1 MSTGGKKGG
10 GGGTVMVIK
19 VREIERQGNVERKCE
34 IKELYEMIACKYL
47 LIYVDVIQNDYFS

>member
-1 MSTGGKKGG
+1 
-10 GGGTVMVIK
+10 MVIK